1 MKKVREGYPSVIS
14 QSFSAEKK
22 KKKKKE
28 EAEAMAPLSDS
39 ELSVLRKHVYS
50 EEERQN
56 EAMGTSVQLTPL
68 SGVYSES
75 HLCYLLDV
83 DGFRFLL
90 DCGWDDRL
98 NVDALQPLARSVH
111 IFNSLN

>member
-1 MKKVREGYPSVIS
+1 
-14 QSFSAEKK
+14 
-22 KKKKKE
+22 
-28 EAEAMAPLSDS
+28 
-39 ELSVLRKHVYS
+39 
-50 EEERQN
+50 
-56 EAMGTSVQLTPL
+56 MGTSVQLTPL

-98 NVDALQPLARSVH
+98 NVDALQPLARSVY
-111 IFNSLN
+111 IFNSELKFLREIYAFSMQV